1 METIVYPA
9 EKKNKD
15 ETTMATIDESTLVG
29 CPQEL
34 LERGNQTL
42 DLPLGG
48 FESLGITKEE
58 FDEYPIVEFPM
69 KLDIAPA
76 FFISVA
82 TACKHAFP
90 FDDDQDFYLDYISDC
105 KGWAVRLAPSV
116 VMYLGK
122 SRLRIRGRTLFT
134 TVYQY
139 IEGLLYRLAAK
150 EEGAVTMRATLE
162 NAGELG
168 ETLATRIRDGILPQ
182 AADDA

>member
-1 METIVYPA
+1 
-9 EKKNKD
+9 
-15 ETTMATIDESTLVG
+15 MATIDESTLVG

-48 FESLGITKEE
+48 FESLGITKDE

-90 FDDDQDFYLDYISDC
+90 FDDDQDFYLDYISDRQ
-105 KGWAVRLAPSV
+105 GWAARLAPSV

-134 TVYQY
+134 TV
-139 IEGLLYRLAAK
+139 
-150 EEGAVTMRATLE
+150 TSTLKVFCIVWQPRRKVQLPCVRPWKM
-162 NAGELG
+162 LG
-168 ETLATRIRDGILPQ
+168 NSVKRWLPEFGMASCRKQ
-182 AADDA
+182 PMMPSLGNR